1 MALIPLEEA
10 VNKILSQIAVL
21 DDESVPLT
29 QTLGRAL
36 SHEVKATQ
44 LLPPFDNS
52 AMDGYAV
59 RAQDTQGAAL
69 DSPSVLPIQAV
80 IAAGHPAEQPLKPG
94 HAMRIFTGAPIPQN
108 ADSVVIQE
116 NTSTAGDQVKI
127 LEPAQAHAHIRCAGE
142 DVQPGQTVFQQG
154 QIIGPGDI
162 AMLVAQGQT
171 NASVI
176 KKPKVAIVPT
186 GDELVEAGK
195 PIGPGQIANSNGIM
209 LQTMCLE
216 LGMEPLLLPIV
227 RDQQQALSQ
236 ALVDA
241 SKNAD
246 LILTIGGVSVGDFDH
261 VLSSI
266 QENGAI
272 DFWKV
277 AIKPGKPLAFG
288 HIAQTPIIGLP
299 GNPAS
304 AFVCFEL
311 FARPAL
317 LKLAGRPS
325 HRHLVVEAK
334 LTKTIKR
341 NKTREQF
348 LRARL
353 HRDGSQYSVDTAS
366 TQGSGQL
373 SSMVNINA
381 LAQIPSGIGTIDAG
395 QNVFVIALDRYFQ
408 G

>member
-10 VNKILSQIAVL
+10 VHTITSKLTILEA
-21 DDESVPLT
+21 EEVPLH

-36 SHEVKATQ
+36 SHGIKATE

-59 RAQDTQGAAL
+59 RTADTLQTSS
-69 DSPSVLPIQAV
+69 DSPKVLPVQAV
-80 IAAGHPAEQPLKPG
+80 IAAGHPAQAPLKPH
-94 HAMRIFTGAPIPQN
+94 HAMRIFTGAPMPQG
-108 ADSVVIQE
+108 ADAVVIQE
-116 NTSTAGDQVKI
+116 NTRAVDNQVHILQTAKLGD
-127 LEPAQAHAHIRCAGE
+127 HIRRAGE
-142 DVQPGQTVFQQG
+142 DVKPGETLFNEQQV
-154 QIIGPGDI
+154 IGPGDI
-162 AMLVAQGQT
+162 AMFVAQGHT
-171 NASVI
+171 TASVV
-176 KKPKVAIVPT
+176 KKPRVAIVPT
-186 GDELVEAGK
+186 GDELVEAGQ
-195 PIGPGQIANSNGIM
+195 PLGPGQIANSNAVM

-216 LGMEPLLLPIV
+216 LGMEPFLFPIV
-227 RDQQQALSQ
+227 RDQKEALSQ
-236 ALVDA
+236 TLVDA
-241 SKNAD
+241 SQTSD

-266 QENGAI
+266 KENGAI

-288 HIAQTPIIGLP
+288 HINQTPIIGLP

-317 LKLAGRPS
+317 LKLAARPFQ
-325 HRHLVVEAK
+325 RRLVVQAK
-334 LTKTIKR
+334 LSKAIAQ

-353 HRDGSQYSVDTAS
+353 TRENSQYSVETAS

-381 LAQIPSGIGTIDAG
+381 LAQIPIGNGTIDAG
-395 QNVFVIALDRYFQ
+395 RNVSVIALDRYFQ